1 MKILVV
7 DDHALFREGLMHL
20 LAQLGGDIQVKEASD
35 YDSAVASLEKISDF
49 DIMLLD
55 LNMPARDGFSVLAF
69 ARENY
74 KTLPVIVLSASKQL
88 ADMQR
93 VIDQGA
99 MGFIPKESSGE
110 LMLNAVRVVLAGGI
124 YLPAEMMKASSKKA
138 ASNVITL
145 TPRQLEVL
153 TMLAKGD
160 SNKLI
165 AGALGITE
173 ATTKMHISGIFKAL
187 KVSNRTQA
195 VLKAQETGL
204 KLL

>member
-7 DDHALFREGLMHL
+7 DDHALFREGLTHL
-20 LAQLGGDIQVKEASD
+20 LAQLGDDIQVKEASD
-35 YDSAVASLEKISDF
+35 YDSAVASLEKIPDF

-55 LNMPARDGFSVLAF
+55 LNMPARDGFSVLVF
-69 ARENY
+69 TREHY
-74 KTLPVIVLSASKQL
+74 KTLPVIVLSASRKL

-110 LMLNAVRVVLAGGI
+110 LMLNAVRVVLAGGV
-124 YLPAEMMKASSKKA
+124 YLPAEMMKVKGSS
-138 ASNVITL
+138 SVVTL
-145 TPRQLEVL
+145 TPRQVEVL
-153 TMLAKGD
+153 AMLVKGG

-165 AGALGITE
+165 ADALGITE

-187 KVSNRTQA
+187 QVSNRTQA
-195 VLKAQETGL
+195 VLKAQEAGL
-204 KLL
+204 NLF